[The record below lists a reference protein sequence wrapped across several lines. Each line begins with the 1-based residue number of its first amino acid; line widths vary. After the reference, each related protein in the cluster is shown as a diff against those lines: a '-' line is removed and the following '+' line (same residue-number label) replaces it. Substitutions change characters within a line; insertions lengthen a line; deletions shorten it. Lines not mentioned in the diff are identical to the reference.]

1 MTMRLSELL
10 KRSVVDKLIFHS
22 VELSLYQVSAVVDG
36 AEAYIT
42 DDRGKYLRS
51 RSLSELRKLFR
62 DCRAW
67 RTVLRH
73 TSAYDE
79 MIGGPE
85 TYGNNMLE
93 VRLGDNNFDED
104 PFGS

>member
-42 DDRGKYLRS
+42 DDRGQYLCS

-104 PFGS
+104 PFGP

>member
-22 VELSLYQVSAVVDG
+22 LELSLYQVSAVVDG

-42 DDRGKYLRS
+42 DDRGQYLRS

-93 VRLGDNNFDED
+93 VRLGNNNFDED
-104 PFGS
+104 PFGP

>member
-36 AEAYIT
+36 VEAYIT
-42 DDRGKYLRS
+42 DDRGQYLRS
-51 RSLSELRKLFR
+51 RSLSELRKLCR

-104 PFGS
+104 PFGP

>member
-1 MTMRLSELL
+1 MAMRLSELL

-42 DDRGKYLRS
+42 DDRGQYLRS
-51 RSLSELRKLFR
+51 LSLSELRKLCR

-93 VRLGDNNFDED
+93 VRLGDNDSDED
-104 PFGS
+104 PFGP